1 MQVIGQLPH
10 FNPDLDLERLQPP
23 LAVEELRNN
32 IRESNGLIFST
43 PEYAH
48 GLPGTL
54 KNALDWLVSSDAM
67 VDKKVAI
74 WNPSPHSTFASESL
88 KETLTVMSAQ
98 VLTSACFTLSLHG
111 KKLTEFEIAENQL
124 FSETIRKSFEAFL

>member
-74 WNPSPHSTFASESL
+74 
-88 KETLTVMSAQ
+88 
-98 VLTSACFTLSLHG
+98 
-111 KKLTEFEIAENQL
+111 
-124 FSETIRKSFEAFL
+124 